1 MRRTAQA
8 REAPEAG
15 VTRVSTPGGKLS
27 DLEAAVL
34 RRAAEGLTVE
44 ATARLLGATAPAVQD
59 TRHRLMGK
67 LGAKSLV
74 HAVHLAYQSGLLRRE
89 RHGDHAG
96 FAAHRYRD
104 EEPCD
109 DCWAGERAY
118 RAERRQRR
126 RQEPPGGPETAQ
138 EAVRA
143 VRDVQG
149 GDRPSQGHVA
159 PRGEA
164 AA

>member
-1 MRRTAQA
+1 VSGPKLSR
-8 REAPEAG
+8 READF
-15 VTRVSTPGGKLS
+15 L
-27 DLEAAVL
+27 
-34 RRAAEGLTVE
+34 
-44 ATARLLGATAPAVQD
+44 
-59 TRHRLMGK
+59 HRLIQGDTIQQIAEDWHYGESGARSIGDRLRKK
-67 LGAKSLV
+67 LGAKTNAQ
-74 HAVHLAYQSGLLRRE
+74 AVFIACQLKILEPNR

-118 RAERRQRR
+118 RAGRRQRR
-126 RQEPPGGPETAQ
+126 RQEGADGPQGATEPV
-138 EAVRA
+138 EAA
-143 VRDVQG
+143 PDVQG
-149 GDRPSQGHVA
+149 AARAADGRTG